1 MMTEQDIGRI
11 WTVVMILVS
20 LTRICDGLGETCT
33 DICAIGEVCTRSGIS
48 ECNSTTHYTV
58 TGQYQTQCL
67 PKVELGGNCT
77 SGDACATEYAICI
90 GFGKIE
96 GRKCMCGQDYF
107 ETTTAQR
114 RVCRLKI
121 PLFSYCDNVYSGR
134 DQCKDPNA
142 NCESTADCRC
152 NSGFHDETVNGV
164 VKCAANKALGVSC
177 RAASECSNT
186 NVRCFDDKCRCTY
199 GFYDSNGFST
209 HGGNCFP
216 DAQLRVLNV
225 QFTVN
230 TTSMNI
236 SWSPPA
242 EGKHQNILEYVINY
256 FKLYSY
262 SGFGRSTTSLQTTL
276 YKLIPGGVYRVSVG
290 SLYDRPTPSQTV
302 SEEVTVE
309 QSTEPNP
316 PTALNLTEENLDA
329 RDKTIIL
336 VWTAPAI
343 GVVKDY
349 EIQLLE
355 NFDR

>member
-11 WTVVMILVS
+11 WTV
-20 LTRICDGLGETCT
+20 
-33 DICAIGEVCTRSGIS
+33 
-48 ECNSTTHYTV
+48 
-58 TGQYQTQCL
+58 
-67 PKVELGGNCT
+67 
-77 SGDACATEYAICI
+77 
-90 GFGKIE
+90 
-96 GRKCMCGQDYF
+96 
-107 ETTTAQR
+107 
-114 RVCRLKI
+114 
-121 PLFSYCDNVYSGR
+121 
-134 DQCKDPNA
+134 
-142 NCESTADCRC
+142 
-152 NSGFHDETVNGV
+152 
-164 VKCAANKALGVSC
+164 
-177 RAASECSNT
+177 
-186 NVRCFDDKCRCTY
+186 
-199 GFYDSNGFST
+199 
-209 HGGNCFP
+209 
-216 DAQLRVLNV
+216 
-225 QFTVN
+225 
-230 TTSMNI
+230 
-236 SWSPPA
+236 
-242 EGKHQNILEYVINY
+242 
-256 FKLYSY
+256 LYSY